1 MEHNERINAIALY
14 LTTLRA
20 ENKKDMRKI
29 NFKKLKRGDIAISAK
44 YGEGTVFGIWSRYV
58 TIRYQPDPYIWRYV
72 DYNKYGQQCLDNPY
86 PTPGGDN
93 IILSNESYYPA
104 FKWRTFLENVAGA
117 SSAYSGVAITLAL
130 YEWLTNSVYLWS
142 AIVVAVTTL
151 VVFIISVV
159 VLVKMDK

>member
-58 TIRYQPDPYIWRYV
+58 TIRYQTDLYTCRYV

-93 IILSNESYYPA
+93 IILSDESYYPLFPWKKLMLNIA
-104 FKWRTFLENVAGA
+104 QYT
-117 SSAYSGVAITLAL
+117 SSVSGIAIAIAL